1 MEASL
6 HPQSL
11 TATKHTNTRPTNKK
25 NDNCRHS
32 IDGVLCHTK
41 RSNNQE
47 THVGNQCTTRL
58 MKIIMNT
65 HENHKKEEEGR
76 RKKKE
81 EERRSKK
88 KEEEGFGTF
97 QCGRVVG
104 AWTSWV
110 SLLSNQRHAWSLSR
124 QTQRHAWSL
133 HCQTQRRA

>member
-1 MEASL
+1 
-6 HPQSL
+6 
-11 TATKHTNTRPTNKK
+11 
-25 NDNCRHS
+25 
-32 IDGVLCHTK
+32 
-41 RSNNQE
+41 
-47 THVGNQCTTRL
+47 
-58 MKIIMNT
+58 MKIIMKT

-124 QTQRHAWSL
+124 QTQRHA
-133 HCQTQRRA
+133 